1 MLTACSPP
9 DPEVVRCENHFSV
22 MTERLSELERE
33 LTQDEVCFGC
43 VESIVKNPSGV
54 EDLSQDIERC
64 SANGA
69 YGRRVDFLV
78 SSVEKRVD
86 NIVYEV
92 DRMKEPKT
100 TFLFYGVIKDRVDEL
115 KPMLR
120 EMALQV
126 EK

>member
-1 MLTACSPP
+1 M
-9 DPEVVRCENHFSV
+9 
-22 MTERLSELERE
+22 
-33 LTQDEVCFGC
+33 
-43 VESIVKNPSGV
+43 
-54 EDLSQDIERC
+54 
-64 SANGA
+64 
-69 YGRRVDFLV
+69 

>member
-1 MLTACSPP
+1 MS
-9 DPEVVRCENHFSV
+9 
-22 MTERLSELERE
+22 ERLSELKRE

-64 SANGA
+64 SAKGA

-86 NIVYEV
+86 NIVYEI
-92 DRMKEPKT
+92 DRMKEPKSM
-100 TFLFYGVIKDRVDEL
+100 FLFYGVIEDRVDEL

-120 EMALQV
+120 EMALEV